1 MDGTKSNKNLKTN
14 KMKKLL
20 QLSMVTVLLI
30 MASCT
35 EDENITGADIRD
47 EFVGNWLVLENSNV
61 LGVRSFEANIV
72 KSNLASD
79 EINISNFYKLGES
92 DSVKANVSSVLST
105 TFIIPIQL
113 VSGHS
118 INGTGALSGDEIE
131 MVYYVDDGNEIDTIS
146 AVFTRDVE

>member
-1 MDGTKSNKNLKTN
+1 
-14 KMKKLL
+14 MKKLL